1 MERSDPKSL
10 DKKIRLLEGQ
20 LKRRKSKIDSIQDE
34 VDNLRSEVDQHKK
47 SLKRATQQIS
57 LLSRVGSAA
66 VRDDA
71 DDVFHLV
78 LSLTLSVLKA
88 RQGSILLV
96 DRYNSEL
103 FIKDAIGLDEEI
115 VRTFRTKLG
124 QGISGWVA
132 KQRTPL
138 LIPDIEKDPRFRKI
152 SDPKYETR
160 SLLCAPLVK
169 KNRVLGVVNI
179 NNKVDGSSFSRE
191 ELALLT
197 ALADQMAIIVE
208 NALLLRESAEKA
220 ADLREANAKL
230 TQANREKKE
239 FLARVSHEL
248 RTPLN
253 AIKGAVHYLKNA
265 SENVPPGRLQE
276 FLGIIDHDS
285 GRLSQM
291 ISDLLE
297 YARLEDEEIVL
308 SKTPLLLGKLVE
320 EALLGVRGQAQA
332 KEIQIKTRIPSRA
345 GKVPADHDRILRLLA
360 DLLSNLIHFATPR
373 STIHASL
380 MENRPA
386 QVIQIAC
393 DGCEIPEDEIGHI
406 FDPPGREA
414 DLQAGA
420 SFRTGL
426 GLYISRRILELHGGG
441 LELDMKPGGEVR
453 FLLTFDM
460 TADRVVTRLSHKAFD
475 LLNDLISEIMDVRI
489 SSIMMIDE
497 TSAELSIRS
506 ARGLD
511 DETIRR
517 TRLRLGDNIAGWVA
531 LEGRPLLIEDI
542 EKDLVLKRTSIS
554 QYETRSL
561 LSVPIRAG
569 DRVLGVLNVNNK
581 EDGSVF
587 NKVDLERAGVLAE
600 RVARLAETLSGDPDP
615 EYVSTTAAALN
626 QILNA
631 YRRYKT
637 GHRRDMLAHLLPLLD
652 TLDLAEDLR
661 REIVFASL
669 FHDMGLVA
677 FPEQVLAKPG
687 AFTPSEWEM
696 MQTHPDAAS
705 DILGS
710 LLATETGRGIIRH
723 HHESF
728 DGTGYPDGLRG
739 EQIPV
744 GARILS
750 IVDAYA
756 AMLTSRPYAPPRTP
770 DEAQTELRRLAG
782 SRFDPL
788 LVEQFLISLRP
799 GIK

>member
-1 MERSDPKSL
+1 MERSDPQSL
-10 DKKIRLLEGQ
+10 EKKIRLLEGQ

-34 VDNLRSEVDQHKK
+34 VDNLRSEVDHHKK
-47 SLKRATQQIS
+47 NLKRATQQIS
-57 LLSRVGSAA
+57 LFSRVGSAA

-88 RQGSILLV
+88 KQGSILLV
-96 DRYNSEL
+96 ERDNAEL
-103 FIKDAIGLDEEI
+103 FIKEAIGLDEEV

-169 KNRVLGVVNI
+169 KNRVLGVINI

-197 ALADQMAIIVE
+197 ALADQMAILVE
-208 NALLLRESAEKA
+208 NALLLRESAEKTA
-220 ADLREANAKL
+220 ELRDANAKL

-248 RTPLN
+248 RPPLN
-253 AIKGAVHYLKNA
+253 AIKGAVHYLTHA
-265 SENVPPGRLQE
+265 SESVPPDRLQE
-276 FLGIIDHDS
+276 FLGIIDLDS

-291 ISDLLE
+291 ISDLLD

-308 SKTPLLLGKLVE
+308 SKTPLLLGKIVE
-320 EALLGVRGQAQA
+320 EALLDVRGQAHA
-332 KEIQIKTRIPSRA
+332 KEIQLKTRIPSRA

-360 DLLSNLIHFATPR
+360 DLLSNLIHYARPR

-380 MENRPA
+380 MENRPT

-393 DGCEIPEDEIGHI
+393 DGCEIPEDDIGHI

-414 DLQAGA
+414 DSRAGA
-420 SFRTGL
+420 TLRTGL
-426 GLYISRRILELHGGG
+426 GLYISRRILELHGGR
-441 LELDMKPGGEVR
+441 LELDMKPGGDVR

-460 TADRVVTRLSHKAFD
+460 TADRVVTRLSTKAFD

-497 TSAELSIRS
+497 ASAELSIRT

-542 EKDLVLKRTSIS
+542 EKDLVLKRTSIA

-569 DRVLGVLNVNNK
+569 GRVLGVLNVNNK

-587 NKVDLERAGVLAE
+587 NRVDLERASVMAE

-615 EYVSTTAAALN
+615 EYVSAAAEGLT
-626 QILNA
+626 QILDA

-637 GHRRDMLAHLLPLLD
+637 GHRRDMLPHLLPLLD

-669 FHDMGLVA
+669 FHDMGLVK
-677 FPEQVLAKPG
+677 FPQQVLTKPG
-687 AFTPSEWEM
+687 AFTASEWEM
-696 MQTHPDAAS
+696 MQTHPDTTS
-705 DILGS
+705 NILGS
-710 LLATETGRGIIRH
+710 LLATETGRAIIRH

-728 DGTGYPDGLRG
+728 DGTGYPDSLRG
-739 EQIPV
+739 EQIPI

-756 AMLTSRPYAPPRTP
+756 AMLTSRPYAPLRSS
-770 DEAQTELRRLAG
+770 DEAQAELRRLAG

-788 LVEQFLISLRP
+788 LVEQFIVSLQAR
-799 GIK
+799 